1 MPRKPKEPKAVSV
14 DASARLPVT
23 EATKAV
29 DDDGSFTPRA
39 QKLWDET
46 CRQWDLGRNPVVEAL
61 LDLACRALSRADRC
75 DEILSRENLTVIDS
89 KGTPRPH
96 PLALLSRDLRSQ
108 AGCLC
113 QKILTN
119 VS

>member
-1 MPRKPKEPKAVSV
+1 MPRKPKEPEAVSV

-23 EATKAV
+23 EATRAV

-39 QKLWDET
+39 QKLWDQT
-46 CRQWDLGRNPVVEAL
+46 YSQWNLSPVVEAL

-75 DEILSRENLTVIDS
+75 DEILGREGLTVIDS

-96 PLALLSRDLRSQ
+96 PLALLSRDLRGQ

-119 VS
+119 VQ